1 MTDHPHSLLPHHRLV
16 AYGVAL
22 EMLRAVLDARISDVK
37 LRDEAERAAKGTCL
51 NLAEGAGRATR
62 ADKARAY
69 AIARGELVEAI
80 AAVEIAAM
88 CGRVRREPVPR
99 VVELGNRLNALR
111 TGRIPRCGRSSSR
124 LTAPRRLPQYGN

>member
-51 NLAEGAGRATR
+51 NLAEGAGRVTR

-88 CGRVRREPVPR
+88 CGRARREAVPR
-99 VVELGNRLNALR
+99 VVELGNRLNAML
-111 TGRIPRCGRSSSR
+111 TGLI
-124 LTAPRRLPQYGN
+124 RR

>member
-16 AYGVAL
+16 AYGVSL
-22 EMLRAVLDARISDVK
+22 EFLRAVLDARISDVK

-69 AIARGELVEAI
+69 AIARGELIEAI
-80 AAVEIAAM
+80 EQLRRPIAAEIPPSDSDAHRRT
-88 CGRVRREPVPR
+88 GLVRRACGAEEPRATIARIR
-99 VVELGNRLNALR
+99 VFGF
-111 TGRIPRCGRSSSR
+111 
-124 LTAPRRLPQYGN
+124 